1 MLTFLKIRR
10 VVLLA
15 VVVCKLMKKI
25 REEISLKLQN
35 ICDQKV
41 KEGGARVWK

>member
-1 MLTFLKIRR
+1 MLTFLIRW

-25 REEISLKLQN
+25 REEIILKLLS
-35 ICDQKV
+35 ICGQKV
-41 KEGGARVWK
+41 KEGGTRVWR